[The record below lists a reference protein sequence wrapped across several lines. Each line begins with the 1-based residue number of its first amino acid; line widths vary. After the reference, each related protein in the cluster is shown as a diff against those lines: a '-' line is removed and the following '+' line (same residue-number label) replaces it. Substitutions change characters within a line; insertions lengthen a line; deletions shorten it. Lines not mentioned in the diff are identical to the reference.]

1 MVNWAQKRMIQ
12 LEKEDIHG
20 FIFKSDSP
28 SCGIKKVKIY
38 NEKSM
43 PVKAGVGI
51 FAQIFIKHFP
61 LLPVQDEESLHDS
74 GLRENFIER
83 IFAFAKSSVR

>member
-1 MVNWAQKRMIQ
+1 MTKQMVNWAQKRVIQ
-12 LEKEDIHG
+12 LEKEDIRG

-43 PVKAGVGI
+43 PVKVGTGI

-61 LLPVQDEESLHDS
+61 SLRYKMKKVFMIHVRGRSLP
-74 GLRENFIER
+74 
-83 IFAFAKSSVR
+83 A